1 MKNCHIAFPQIR
13 GYIISAK
20 GGGAY
25 WKDGSKSKGSL
36 INLLFWFRCGWSLIN
51 YRWSGK
57 RKCFSWYSYQLRK
70 WGRRREGGGRRGGGF
85 EGAPEGG
92 HLFGGGRF
100 LERGCLFIEILK
112 CCIPNRVEVRS
123 DKRVAEKLE
132 GVKTWQTMN
141 WSYEKVVKKRRRA
154 SEKQNMLSR
163 EDKSMNIECLI

>member
-1 MKNCHIAFPQIR
+1 MKWQKKVFFLVFLPVEEM
-13 GYIISAK
+13 
-20 GGGAY
+20 
-25 WKDGSKSKGSL
+25 
-36 INLLFWFRCGWSLIN
+36 
-51 YRWSGK
+51 
-57 RKCFSWYSYQLRK
+57 
-70 WGRRREGGGRRGGGF
+70 REETGGGGRRGGF

-141 WSYEKVVKKRRRA
+141 
-154 SEKQNMLSR
+154 
-163 EDKSMNIECLI
+163 